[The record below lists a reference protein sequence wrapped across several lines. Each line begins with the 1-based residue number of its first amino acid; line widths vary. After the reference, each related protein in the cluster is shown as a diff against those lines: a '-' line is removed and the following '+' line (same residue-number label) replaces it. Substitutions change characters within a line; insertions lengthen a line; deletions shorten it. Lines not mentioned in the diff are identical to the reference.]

1 MPIFPSLF
9 QHFAFMKP
17 QNTWI
22 RSPTLLHK
30 GLSVRASRDTP
41 GSSWATCSR
50 IWQHLELNSYSLV
63 FKGNL
68 LHIVHPFAE
77 HQWEESEFIFFTS
90 AHETFMNIGENPAK
104 LSLVKVKLS
113 RLSQP
118 LTLSDAP
125 IPETSLWAFSAF
137 APAVSVLYWGP
148 QKWIQNPRYDLTTA
162 QQRGEIT
169 FFNLLSPPFTLQPW
183 AGTWEHCLLMLNLSS
198 RNDVCL
204 SLSSCFPDSQPQ
216 ACSGAR
222 CRIWPLRLLN
232 ILSFLSVHFSS
243 VLRCPWIV
251 ADPSADLAPAQTIHP
266 SSLLCADLLRG
277 HCPITSF
284 INEDIQ
290 LYWPLCDILWLITCV
305 WPSDGISAVSH

>member
-17 QNTWI
+17 QNTWV

-30 GLSVRASRDTP
+30 GVSVRASRDTP

-118 LTLSDAP
+118 LTLSDAS

-137 APAVSVLYWGP
+137 APVQLCLSCTGDHKNGSRTPDMISQLL
-148 QKWIQNPRYDLTTA
+148 N
-162 QQRGEIT
+162 RG
-169 FFNLLSPPFTLQPW
+169 
-183 AGTWEHCLLMLNLSS
+183 G
-198 RNDVCL
+198 R
-204 SLSSCFPDSQPQ
+204 SLSSTCCPHLSHYSPGLVHGNIV
-216 ACSGAR
+216 CSCSTCPAGMMYVLLYLAAFQTVSLKPVLVHGAE
-222 CRIWPLRLLN
+222 
-232 ILSFLSVHFSS
+232 FGLSV
-243 VLRCPWIV
+243 C
-251 ADPSADLAPAQTIHP
+251 
-266 SSLLCADLLRG
+266 
-277 HCPITSF
+277 
-284 INEDIQ
+284 
-290 LYWPLCDILWLITCV
+290 
-305 WPSDGISAVSH
+305 